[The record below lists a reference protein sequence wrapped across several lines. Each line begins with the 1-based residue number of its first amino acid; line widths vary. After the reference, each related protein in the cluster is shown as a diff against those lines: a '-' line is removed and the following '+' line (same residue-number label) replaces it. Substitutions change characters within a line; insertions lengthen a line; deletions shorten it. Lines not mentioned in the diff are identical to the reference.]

1 MARSCLRLTPRCPLP
16 LQNVAHRL
24 LGVRFPD
31 FPHRD
36 LTGWWDRGLHAS
48 LASTRGGAGG
58 AGGAPGGGYAE
69 RDGGAVRVLQHYL
82 QRLELT
88 LQVVD
93 TMELVARTS
102 ELARVFGIDFFSVRA
117 RPPHRLPGMCRG
129 PASLAPPR
137 LHSPTRPPKSA
148 APPHYTPLLH
158 PLSTHRF

>member
-1 MARSCLRLTPRCPLP
+1 MARTCLRLTPRCPLP

-36 LTGWWDRGLHAS
+36 LTGWWDRGLHAP

-58 AGGAPGGGYAE
+58 AGGAPGGGHAE

-93 TMELVARTS
+93 KMELVARTS

-117 RPPHRLPGMCRG
+117 RVAYCR
-129 PASLAPPR
+129 PCTTTAPPPG
-137 LHSPTRPPKSA
+137 HV
-148 APPHYTPLLH
+148 
-158 PLSTHRF
+158 